1 MDLFQEV
8 KYLRHVNEELKK
20 KYPNIQPLSTRN
32 STMLS
37 KLGLVDQQREDEKYE
52 ELTKNIP
59 RKTKWFGVHA
69 LVDEAAEEEAK
80 KKAEQEVAKAK
91 AAHEASLA
99 AEQSER

>member
-8 KYLRHVNEELKK
+8 KHLRHVNEQLRK

-37 KLGLVDQQREDEKYE
+37 KLGLAEQQREDEKYE
-52 ELTKNIP
+52 DLTKNMP
-59 RKTKWFGVHA
+59 SRSKWFGVHA

-80 KKAEQEVAKAK
+80 KKAEQEVARAK